1 MHKIRFSFILV
12 LVFLTGAAAFS
23 QTQQWSKEA
32 QKLANSL
39 RTLDTLLSVNPFPG
53 DVPGLET
60 AITNKT
66 GQMMDNL
73 AALQAALE
81 SEMPTLNAADR
92 QEALGTLSDLLMQ
105 TADIGN
111 MLAVRE
117 FGSLT
122 MDLVT
127 SYNAVRTSYYSLAQQ
142 YSMTT
147 RRLPIGTQVDARG
160 TWIPW

>member
-1 MHKIRFSFILV
+1 MHKLRFSFLILV
-12 LVFLTGAAAFS
+12 VFLTGAAAFS
-23 QTQQWSKEA
+23 QTPQWSKEA
-32 QKLANSL
+32 HKLQNNL
-39 RTLDTLLSVNPFPG
+39 KTLNTLASINLFPAE
-53 DVPGLET
+53 VPGMET

-66 GQMMDNL
+66 QQMMDDL
-73 AALQAALE
+73 AALQTALQT
-81 SEMPTLNAADR
+81 EMPSLDAAER

-117 FGSLT
+117 FGALT

-147 RRLPIGTQVDARG
+147 RRLPIGTQMDARG
-160 TWIPW
+160 SWIPW